1 MVVVVAGIQINKIFN
16 LLEDKMKIAV
26 ATNNEKT
33 VAGHVGRCR
42 GFLVY
47 DIEEQKIKRIEL
59 RENTFTNHSQSEH
72 NHEHHSG
79 GGHRHGR
86 LVEGLSDCNYL
97 IFKSGGWRMI
107 ENLQENNIEP
117 ILTDE
122 KFTDDAVNKFLEGK
136 LEIRELKDCNDHN
149 HL

>member
-1 MVVVVAGIQINKIFN
+1 
-16 LLEDKMKIAV
+16 MKIAV

-33 VAGHVGRCR
+33 VAGHVGRCK

-47 DIEEQKIKRIEL
+47 EIEEQKISRIEL
-59 RENTFTNHSQSEH
+59 RENTFTPHTQG
-72 NHEHHSG
+72 EHHHGQHG
-79 GGHRHGR
+79 GGHRHRR
-86 LVEGLSDCNYL
+86 LVEGLGDCNYL

-122 KFTDDAVNKFLEGK
+122 KFADDAVNKFIKGELET
-136 LEIRELKDCNDHN
+136 RELEDCHDHN
-149 HL
+149 HHH

>member
-1 MVVVVAGIQINKIFN
+1 
-16 LLEDKMKIAV
+16 MKIAV

-47 DIEEQKIKRIEL
+47 HIEDDIIKKIEL
-59 RENTFTNHSQSEH
+59 RENTFTNHGNGSHHH
-72 NHEHHSG
+72 NHEPGHGHG
-79 GGHRHGR
+79 MGHRHGR
-86 LVEGLSDCNYL
+86 LVEGLQDCNYL

-107 ENLQENNIEP
+107 ENLQENKIEP

-122 KFTDDAVNKFLEGK
+122 KFADDAVNKFIKGELET
-136 LEIRELKDCNDHN
+136 RELEDCGDH
-149 HL
+149 HHH